1 MLSDY
6 INPME
11 EYEKIINSL
20 RRKTY
25 FMSRILECMKEGVV
39 ILNSEGCI
47 EGVNKAFHEI
57 TGLSYERLIRNRLEN
72 IDLKWEGLPTF
83 KEVWEIVNNQG
94 LWVGEVVGIH
104 PNGYMY
110 TCDAI
115 LSKVVAGGETVGYIF
130 VVQDITEKRS
140 LESNLRSLSYYDLL
154 TGLPNRALLYNHL
167 NQMLYNAKIK
177 NEKVAVLFIDIDNFK
192 IVNESMG
199 HEIGDRLL
207 KLFAERLAS
216 SVNSD
221 SMVARFGSDEFVM
234 VKGGLKDIDSIK
246 LIAESII
253 EKISQPFFVE
263 NKKLYI
269 TVTIGISVFPIDGVD
284 PDILLKNADM
294 AMHHAKEI
302 GRNTY
307 QFYTSELNMKVSERF
322 YIEGKLR
329 EAIGKNELYL
339 HYQPQFN
346 LEDDK
351 LVGFEALLRWYNPES
366 GLLLPGKFIT
376 VAEESDLIE
385 SLGEWVIR
393 QACSHGKILEDMG
406 YKLKIAVNISSN
418 QLSSPD
424 FDKKVEYILTETGF
438 SPDLLEFEITE
449 STLIKNKKEA
459 MRVLNRLKSMGITIA
474 VDDFGTSYSSLNYLK
489 YFPVDKLK
497 IDRSFIGDIISDPND
512 VAITTTIIAIAHNL
526 GLKATAEG
534 VETEEQLTF
543 LKLWQC
549 DEAQGYF
556 FSPPLPFKDVVDR
569 LKNNLLPVKG
579 E

>member
-1 MLSDY
+1 
-6 INPME
+6 
-11 EYEKIINSL
+11 
-20 RRKTY
+20 
-25 FMSRILECMKEGVV
+25 MSKILECMKEGVV
-39 ILNSEGCI
+39 IMNKDGCI
-47 EGVNKAFHEI
+47 EGVNKAFYEI
-57 TGLSYERLIRNRLEN
+57 TGLSHEKLIGSKLGD

-83 KEVWEIVNNQG
+83 EEVWEIVNNQD
-94 LWVGEVVGIH
+94 LWVGEVAGIH

-115 LSKVVAGGETVGYIF
+115 LSKVTDGGKTIGYVF

-167 NQMLYNAKIK
+167 TQMLYNAKIK

-199 HEIGDRLL
+199 HEVGDRLL

-216 SVNSD
+216 SINND
-221 SMVARFGSDEFVM
+221 SMVARFGSDEFV
-234 VKGGLKDIDSIK
+234 VIKGGLKGIDDIK
-246 LIAESII
+246 FIAERII
-253 EKISQPFFVE
+253 ERISQPFFIE

-284 PDILLKNADM
+284 SDILLKNADM

-307 QFYTSELNMKVSERF
+307 QFYTSELNIRISERF
-322 YIEGKLR
+322 YIESKLR
-329 EAIGKNELYL
+329 EAISRNELYL
-339 HYQPQFN
+339 HYQPQFS

-406 YKLKIAVNISSN
+406 YRLKIAVNISSN

-424 FDKKVEYILTETGF
+424 FDKKVEYILSETGF
-438 SPDLLEFEITE
+438 SPELLEFEITE
-449 STLIKNKKEA
+449 SSLIKNKNEA
-459 MRVLNRLKSMGITIA
+459 MKVLKKLKSMGITIA

-556 FSPPLPFKDVVDR
+556 FSPPIPFKEVVER
-569 LKNNLLPVKG
+569 LRNDLLPVKD